1 MKLLLLSS
9 PDFFVEEDKIITTLF
24 EEGLDIL
31 HLRKPNSEPVYC
43 ERLLTLVPE
52 CFHNRIVTNDHF
64 YLKEEFGLMGIH
76 LSRRNP
82 VAPEG
87 YRGQVTRSLYS
98 LDELARLREKGDLG
112 QYCILNNVFKSVSR
126 PDDVPYEMEDLRAA
140 SRAGIIGKRVMAQSG
155 INLENIP
162 VARELGFGGVVVC
175 NDIWTRFNIHGGVDY
190 KGLISHFHKLKR
202 AIE

>member
-1 MKLLLLSS
+1 
-9 PDFFVEEDKIITTLF
+9 
-24 EEGLDIL
+24 
-31 HLRKPNSEPVYC
+31 
-43 ERLLTLVPE
+43 
-52 CFHNRIVTNDHF
+52 
-64 YLKEEFGLMGIH
+64 
-76 LSRRNP
+76 
-82 VAPEG
+82 
-87 YRGQVTRSLYS
+87 
-98 LDELARLREKGDLG
+98 
-112 QYCILNNVFKSVSR
+112 
-126 PDDVPYEMEDLRAA
+126 MEDLRAA

>member
-9 PDFFVEEDKIITTLF
+9 PDFFVEDDKIITTLF

-82 VAPEG
+82 VAPES

-98 LDELARLREKGDLG
+98 LNELARLRERGDLG
-112 QYCILNNVFKSVSR
+112 QYCILNNVFESVSR
-126 PDDVPYEMEDLRAA
+126 PDDVPYDMEDLRAA

-162 VARELGFGGVVVC
+162 VARELGLGGVVVG
-175 NDIWTRFNIHGGVDY
+175 NDSWTRVNIQGGVDY

-202 AIE
+202 ATE